1 MKNSDAYFQIVS
13 KREYE
18 FSEKSMHPFLI
29 TCMDK
34 IMSTVGRQTDR
45 QAESNKC
52 FT

>member
-1 MKNSDAYFQIVS
+1 MKISGAYFKIVS

-18 FSEKSMHPFLI
+18 FSEKFMHPFLT

-34 IMSTVGRQTDR
+34 IMSTVGRQTDG